1 MRRGVCSLVLAR
13 KDTPTVLAA
22 FKSIIGVMKPCKRLS
37 SDPGSEFISAPFK
50 AYCAERGMQQDITAA
65 GDHFRLGMI
74 DKFTQTF
81 RALVERY
88 VTATGDHKWD
98 RVIPLIFR
106 NYNTVQRNTAAS
118 TRRRRKVWRNPSK
131 SKETHE
137 YEPVRPDLRVGALV
151 RVAEKKGRFAK
162 SAAPSWSAGTHRA
175 TERISLARWKVE
187 GFDAPRHYSELRVV
201 GASEGVRKTRHRQ
214 AR

>member
-1 MRRGVCSLVLAR
+1 VLAR

-81 RALVERY
+81 RSLVERY
-88 VTATGDHKWD
+88 VTATGDHRWD

-106 NYNTVQRNTAAS
+106 NYNTTKHRSINATPQE
-118 TRRRRKVWRNPSK
+118 VWRDPGK

-162 SAAPSWSAGTHRA
+162 SAAPSWSAGTHRV

-187 GFDAPRHYSELRVV
+187 GFDTPRHYSELRVV